1 MCGHGSRGAAPGAQV
16 TAGPSRLAG
25 WQLSYLVLAHVNNC
39 GHATARQQQRL
50 AMNLELLLCIGN
62 TLIRRQR
69 MVWGQFINRI
79 DGAGVGGLDVDSQ
92 GVLLQGAM
100 AATTLRAS
108 SATVIF

>member
-1 MCGHGSRGAAPGAQV
+1 
-16 TAGPSRLAG
+16 
-25 WQLSYLVLAHVNNC
+25 VNNC
-39 GHATARQQQRL
+39 GHATARQLGQALRIFSAVSNGGTVAMNGHATARQQQRL